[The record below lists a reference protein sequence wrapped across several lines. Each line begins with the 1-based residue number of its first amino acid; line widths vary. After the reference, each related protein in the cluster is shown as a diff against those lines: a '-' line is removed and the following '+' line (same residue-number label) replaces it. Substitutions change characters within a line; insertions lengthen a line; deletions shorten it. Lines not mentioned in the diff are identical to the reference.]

1 MERFAAVVVFITTDT
16 EREAQKIAEVLLDQ
30 KKAACVNILPRVD
43 SRFWWQGEIDS
54 AREYLLVVKTRAAL
68 LDEVVNLVKEN
79 HSYEVPEVIAL
90 PIIGG
95 NPDYL
100 KWIDEEV
107 VG

>member
-1 MERFAAVVVFITTDT
+1 MEKFASVVVFITTDT
-16 EREAQKIAEVLLDQ
+16 GREAQQIAEILLEQ
-30 KKAACVNILPRVD
+30 KKAACVNIVPQVD
-43 SRFWWQGEIDS
+43 SHFWWQGEIDS
-54 AREYLLVVKTRAAL
+54 AREHLLIVKTRAAL
-68 LDEVVNLVKEN
+68 LDEVVKLVKEA

-100 KWIDEEV
+100 KWLDEEV